1 MTPNFPAARRFLDG
15 EWLRIVALPDP
26 MPPFEPDAFNR
37 RAPRVG
43 DIAQV
48 VDVRDEAP
56 EYELECREG
65 DRVNW
70 LRPMAAGEFGLE
82 PCQPF
87 DDAPPPA
94 KVTTGVVGAL
104 VAAFVLSWL
113 LTPRVWSL
121 LPAGRPGDA
130 ARGLHDLVMSLN
142 STPAMMILGLAF
154 LIVSL
159 VFLAALLYAIEAM
172 RAARSERRNRR

>member
-1 MTPNFPAARRFLDG
+1 MNQTFQAARRYTDG
-15 EWLRIVALPDP
+15 EWVRIVALPDP

-70 LRPMAAGEFGLE
+70 LRPVAAGEFGLE
-82 PCQPF
+82 PCEPF

-94 KVTTGVVGAL
+94 KVTAGVAAAL
-104 VAAFVLSWL
+104 VVAAVLSWL
-113 LTPRVWSL
+113 LTPWVWSL
-121 LPAGRPGDA
+121 LPAARRGDGSL
-130 ARGLHDLVMSLN
+130 GLQALIMSLN
-142 STPAMMILGLAF
+142 SAPAMMILGLAF
-154 LIVSL
+154 LIV
-159 VFLAALLYAIEAM
+159 FMAILAGLLYATEAM